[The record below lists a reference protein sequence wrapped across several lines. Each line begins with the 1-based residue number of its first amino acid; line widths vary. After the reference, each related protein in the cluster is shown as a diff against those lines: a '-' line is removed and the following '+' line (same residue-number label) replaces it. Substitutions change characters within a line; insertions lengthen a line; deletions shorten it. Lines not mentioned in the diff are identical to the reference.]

1 MAGLRPKC
9 LFFNIMNPPNND
21 RTEPFIGGD
30 DAPTEPRGVHESTD
44 LPRQQSTAQQA
55 SVPEAQPGEPD
66 FPDFGQA
73 AMTEPNPD
81 TEIAQLSG
89 EITQLKAQL
98 AEMHD
103 RQLRQAAEME
113 NVRRR
118 AAEDVTKAHKF
129 SIESFAES
137 LIPVVDSLEMALKV
151 EAPTAE
157 SLREGTEATLRQLM
171 TSFDKNKLSSI
182 DPAGEKFDP
191 NLHQAISMVPSGAV
205 QPPVPANHIAT
216 VLQKGY
222 LINDRVLRPALV
234 TVVQA

>member
-1 MAGLRPKC
+1 M
-9 LFFNIMNPPNND
+9 MTPPNND
-21 RTEPFIGGD
+21 RAEPFLGANDSPDG
-30 DAPTEPRGVHESTD
+30 
-44 LPRQQSTAQQA
+44 
-55 SVPEAQPGEPD
+55 PGEPAD
-66 FPDFGQA
+66 TAHQGAAAHKYVDPATAADNTELPDFGQA
-73 AMTEPNPD
+73 CEAELNPEA
-81 TEIAQLSG
+81 EIAQLTG
-89 EITQLKAQL
+89 EIVQLKAQV

-118 AAEDVTKAHKF
+118 AAEDVSKAHKF

-151 EAPTAE
+151 ESPTTE
-157 SLREGTEATLRQLM
+157 SLKEGTEATLRQLM
-171 TSFDKNKLSSI
+171 TAFDKNKLKSI

-191 NLHQAISMVPSGAV
+191 NLHQAISMVPSNAV
-205 QPPVPANHIAT
+205 EPPVPANHVAT

>member
-1 MAGLRPKC
+1 M
-9 LFFNIMNPPNND
+9 MNPPNND

-30 DAPTEPRGVHESTD
+30 DAPAEPRGVHEPAD
-44 LPRQQSTAQQA
+44 LHQQQPSAQQSADT
-55 SVPEAQPGEPD
+55 PAQPDEPD
-66 FPDFGQA
+66 FPDFGGPASA
-73 AMTEPNPD
+73 APNPD

-98 AEMHD
+98 TEMHD

-118 AAEDVTKAHKF
+118 AAEDVSKAHKF

-151 EAPTAE
+151 EAPTAQ
-157 SLREGTEATLRQLM
+157 SLTEGTEATLRQLM
-171 TSFDKNKLSSI
+171 TAFDKNKLSSI

-191 NLHQAISMVPSGAV
+191 NLHQAISMVPSSAV
-205 QPPVPANHIAT
+205 EPPVPANHIAT

>member
-1 MAGLRPKC
+1 
-9 LFFNIMNPPNND
+9 MNPPNND

-30 DAPTEPRGVHESTD
+30 DPTAGAGDSREAAD
-44 LPRQQSTAQQA
+44 LPRQQPTG
-55 SVPEAQPGEPD
+55 P
-66 FPDFGQA
+66 QA
-73 AMTEPNPD
+73 APAARSQEFDLPDSDQPEPAVSSPE

-118 AAEDVTKAHKF
+118 AADDVSKAHKF

-151 EAPTAE
+151 ESPTAE
-157 SLREGTEATLRQLM
+157 SLKEGTEATLRQLM
-171 TSFDKNKLSSI
+171 SAFEKNKLSSI
-182 DPAGEKFDP
+182 EPAGEKFDP
-191 NLHQAISMVPSGAV
+191 NLHQAISMVPSDAV
-205 QPPVPANHIAT
+205 DPPVPANHVAT